1 MTATVYSDQ
10 SADAVIAAP
19 PPNLLREM
27 LARMLVIRRVE
38 ERLGSDSLAGRL
50 PGNVH
55 LCVGQEAVA
64 VGVCSNLSDD
74 DYITSTHRGHGHF
87 IAKGGEPRR
96 MVAEVYARATGIC
109 GGFGGSMHVADVSKS
124 ILGANGI
131 VGGGFAIAAGAALAC
146 SLNNN
151 SNVSV
156 CFFGDGAAAQ
166 GTMCEVMNVA
176 ALWRLPLV
184 LVCEYNSFSEFSPS
198 ATVTA
203 GEISARARP
212 YGIPSEVVDGND
224 PVAVWRAAH
233 TAIQRARRG
242 EGPSFI
248 EARTYRVRGHLEA
261 EAGFLTRPYR
271 TDEEI
276 AHWKQRDPIVRL
288 SSLMQSEGLLTTA
301 EYEGLDAAAHELVRE
316 AVEYAEASP
325 LPAVESLQ
333 CNVFVNQTP

>member
-1 MTATVYSDQ
+1 MTATADHKS
-10 SADAVIAAP
+10 SANGALDTP
-19 PPNLLREM
+19 PPELMRDM
-27 LARMLVIRRVE
+27 LARMLVMRRVE
-38 ERLGSDSLAGRL
+38 ERLGADSLAGRL

-55 LCVGQEAVA
+55 LYVGQEAVA
-64 VGVCSNLSDD
+64 IGVCTNLREE

-96 MVAEVYARATGIC
+96 MVAEIYARATGIC
-109 GGFGGSMHVADVSKS
+109 GGFGGSMHVADVAKR

-146 SLNNN
+146 SLDGNGA
-151 SNVSV
+151 VAV

-166 GTMCEVMNVA
+166 GTMCEVLNIA
-176 ALWRLPLV
+176 ALWRLPLI

-203 GEISARARP
+203 GVIADRARA
-212 YGIPSEVVDGND
+212 YGVPSEVIDGND
-224 PVAVWRAAH
+224 CLAVWRAAG
-233 TAIQRARRG
+233 TAIERARRG

-261 EAGFLTRPYR
+261 EAGFLTKPYR

-276 AHWKQRDPIVRL
+276 AHWKQRDPILQL
-288 SSLMQSEGLLTTA
+288 SGVLQSAGLLTAA
-301 EYEGLDAAAHELVRE
+301 EYEAFDAAAQELVRE

-325 LPAVESLQ
+325 LPALESLQ
-333 CNVFVNQTP
+333 HNVFVDQAP